1 MKYLQM
7 FLGDIWNFVV
17 FLGKSIGTTV
27 WLASTMLAILFT
39 MIVWGEQLL
48 VYISPMIGLPPITS
62 RIPAANDVYVMLYAL
77 FGFMTI
83 VATLARERAQ
93 ARSIGFLEAAWQI
106 SGFAALFP
114 LGVFIAFGILLT
126 MIPTV
131 TFYADAIASEKTV
144 LELWDA
150 APMLQSIS
158 IVVGTVTI
166 AAIISCLIGI
176 YVTCLKQRANLHE

>member
-7 FLGDIWNFVV
+7 FLKDIWRFVV
-17 FLGKSIGTTV
+17 FLGKTVGTTV
-27 WLASTMLAILFT
+27 WLASTMLSIFFT
-39 MIVWGEQLL
+39 MIVFGEKLL
-48 VYISPMIGLPPITS
+48 VYIAPHIGLPPITARAES
-62 RIPAANDVYVMLYAL
+62 VNDIYVMLYAL
-77 FGFMTI
+77 FGFITVV
-83 VATLARERAQ
+83 VALARERAHV
-93 ARSIGFLEAAWQI
+93 RGIGYLEAAGQI

-158 IVVGTVTI
+158 VVVGTVTI

>member
-48 VYISPMIGLPPITS
+48 VYIAPMIGLPPITP
-62 RIPAANDVYVMLYAL
+62 RIPAANDIYVMLYAL

-83 VATLARERAQ
+83 VATLAREHAQ

-126 MIPTV
+126 LVPTV
-131 TFYADAIASEKTV
+131 EFYAKVISGEKTA
-144 LELWDA
+144 LEMWDA
-150 APMLQSIS
+150 APMLQSIEIS
-158 IVVGTVTI
+158 VGTMTI
-166 AAIISCLIGI
+166 VAIISCLVGI
-176 YVTCLKQRANLHE
+176 YVTGLKQRSGTHE